1 MNLGIDNELS
11 EGTVWYILQP
21 DEIYTKLWKHQ

>member
-1 MNLGIDNELS
+1 MNLGRDKEFS
-11 EGTVWYILQP
+11 EHTIWYILQP